1 MPVNKNGKISHRN
14 ESISL
19 GELHSLK
26 EMIQLRFDELD
37 KRLIITSEGQA
48 RALELAASNMDT
60 KLESMNQFRQQL
72 NAQAGSF
79 ATRDS
84 VSEALKTAVI
94 GTDMALKVAQ
104 TDIEK
109 DRIRIRDL
117 ELWRSNIDGRII
129 MLAVGTPI
137 ASLVITLI
145 VEFVIRR
152 V

>member
-37 KRLIITSEGQA
+37 KRLRITSEGQA
-48 RALELAASNMDT
+48 HALELAAANMDA

-72 NAQAGSF
+72 NAQAGNF

-145 VEFVIRR
+145 VEFVSRR